1 MGNNTKKKVRSLPP
15 LGKES
20 KSRGKK
26 KSEGGLDVQIP
37 DRQRLIGSPAPQSMR
52 RQNKIKAFKKS
63 GSSSEFPTITLSA
76 AENDSDEDD
85 DDDGYVQKDSFIE
98 VGQVGSG
105 GLRSRHNSASN
116 LSMTSLGSLVE
127 IHRAMSARSGLTPPP
142 RFLSMTGSSG
152 NQVVSEI
159 TGLDTGG
166 DATTENDNKEKET
179 EAEHHS
185 SKSSSHHGRS
195 GRHRRNSNLPSLSP
209 SRSGSSL
216 ASSLGHGGQRLPSK
230 YSPLDPIKTSGGH
243 TPRQHK
249 HIGRSRRRSTS

>member
-1 MGNNTKKKVRSLPP
+1 
-15 LGKES
+15 
-20 KSRGKK
+20 
-26 KSEGGLDVQIP
+26 
-37 DRQRLIGSPAPQSMR
+37 MR

-166 DATTENDNKEKET
+166 DVTENDT
-179 EAEHHS
+179 

-216 ASSLGHGGQRLPSK
+216 ASSLGGHGGQRLPNK
-230 YSPLDPIKTSGGH
+230 YSPLDPIKTTGSG
-243 TPRQHK
+243 
-249 HIGRSRRRSTS
+249 